1 MKIIPVSDSAFDIYG
16 KVVTGYNLTPVIDEL
31 LKTEKPDNAVVY
43 VPSNPNL
50 EKTSLFEELRDGIY
64 GGLPIQFGYCN
75 GDNLALNCLE
85 FHRGSEVIIAAD
97 PIVLLLAHL
106 PKMKNNSIDVSEV
119 EAFLMPAGSAVLLYE
134 TSLHYAPCSYDS
146 NGFRTIIVL
155 PKGTNEEKPKITI
168 VTLDDAILWG
178 SNKWLIAHPDAP
190 EAAAGAVIE
199 KKRKNIVLDK
209 PL

>member
-1 MKIIPVSDSAFDIYG
+1 MKIIPVGDSKFDIYG
-16 KVVTGYNLTPVIDEL
+16 KVVKGYNLTPVIDEL

-50 EKTSLFEELRDGIY
+50 EKTSLFKEFRDGIY
-64 GGLPIQFGYCN
+64 GGMPIQFGYCN

-97 PIVLLLAHL
+97 PIVLLLAFL
-106 PKMKNNSIDVSEV
+106 PKMKNNTIDVSEV

-134 TSLHYAPCSYDS
+134 TSLHYAPCSYDK
-146 NGFRTIIVL
+146 NGFRTVVVL
-155 PKGTNEEKPKITI
+155 PKGTNEEKPKITA
-168 VTLDDAILWG
+168 VTDDDAILWG
-178 SNKWLIAHPDAP
+178 CNKWLVAHLDAP
-190 EAAAGAVIE
+190 EAASGAKIGITG
-199 KKRKNIVLDK
+199 KNIVLDK